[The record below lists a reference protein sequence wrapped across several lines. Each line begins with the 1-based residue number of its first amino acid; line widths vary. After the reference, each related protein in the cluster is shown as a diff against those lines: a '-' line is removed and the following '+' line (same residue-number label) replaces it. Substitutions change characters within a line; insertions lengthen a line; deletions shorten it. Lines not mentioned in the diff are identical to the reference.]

1 MDTSNSQFNGST
13 PVAKSIFWASLLGQ
27 IPGIIF
33 LGLISWALSLIPPLA
48 VGTLLILLF
57 VVHFWAQIEGIK
69 FSKMGGAKLLEFQLE
84 FLKKAAPGMVAANL
98 IGIATLFF
106 LGGIGTA
113 VVYISFLAVILWGFL
128 MFVASVE
135 DDDIKN

>member
-27 IPGIIF
+27 IPGIAL
-33 LGLISWALSLIPPLA
+33 LGLISWVLSFIPPLA
-48 VGTLLILLF
+48 VGILLILLF

-69 FSKMGGAKLLEFQLE
+69 ISKIGGATMLEFQLE

-106 LGGIGTA
+106 IGGIGTA
-113 VVYISFLAVILWGFL
+113 VVYISFLAVILWGML
-128 MFVASVE
+128 MFAASIE
-135 DDDIKN
+135 DDEQQH